1 MSTRGSGGL
10 ALRLAGLFLLGL
22 AGAGCGEGTGQGS
35 IRHVLESGAAPL
47 ELLRLSIGAAQRV
60 PFQAIRRY
68 EAHWRADGTEQ
79 VLVYR
84 EDAFS
89 DGRGGFA
96 IDALHVLEPVMG
108 ADEEATF
115 LLLQGARAQ
124 FFQSHRD
131 FAIRD
136 ERLFLEHWQAIDR
149 GETTVV
155 GRPCVLL
162 DIQRQGRP
170 ERTYR
175 VAIDAENGLI
185 LRAEERDQSGARI
198 ALLEYETLDL
208 APSPAGRQLFD
219 AGAIAR
225 TRLAAGEL
233 EAALS
238 FAPKT
243 PKLLPAGYELL
254 ESAAVGEQH
263 LGGEWAQFTYSD
275 GVDELFFLHAGKSA
289 TGPTRAPGD
298 TASLPGPESQTIVS
312 YLAVGPWTVV
322 YGEVGGDDFVA
333 AGKLAPEALRDL
345 VESAF
350 F

>member
-1 MSTRGSGGL
+1 MRLRGGL
-10 ALRLAGLFLLGL
+10 LLLGL
-22 AGAGCGEGTGQGS
+22 VGVTAGCDDWHAST
-35 IRHVLESGAAPL
+35 RHVLPSQAAPL
-47 ELLRLSIGAAQRV
+47 ELLRLSIGAAERV

-68 EAHWRADGTEQ
+68 EAHWRADGVEQ

-96 IDALHVLEPVMG
+96 IDALQVLEPAMA

-124 FFQSHRD
+124 FFFSHRD

-136 ERLFLEHWQAIDR
+136 ERLFLEHWQAVDR
-149 GETTVV
+149 GTTTVV
-155 GRPCVLL
+155 GRPCVQL
-162 DIQRQGRP
+162 DVQRQGRP

-175 VAIDAENGLI
+175 VAIDGDNGLI
-185 LRAEERDQSGARI
+185 LRVEERDRSGALVS
-198 ALLEYETLDL
+198 LLEYETLDL
-208 APSPAGRQLFD
+208 SPSLAGRRLFD

-225 TRLAAGEL
+225 TTLTAGDL
-233 EAALS
+233 GSALS
-238 FAPKT
+238 FTPKT

-263 LGGEWAQFTYSD
+263 LGSEWAQLTYSD
-275 GVDELFFLHAGKSA
+275 GVDELFFLHAGQGAGARTPQAKGSPV
-289 TGPTRAPGD
+289 GG
-298 TASLPGPESQTIVS
+298 GPEGQTIVS